1 MKVKFS
7 NFEGNHIYKYNDEFA
22 SLMTRKCKCGHS
34 VTIYSRYRREICSNC
49 GRFVF
54 LTKKDE
60 FEYRMKR
67 RMKK

>member
-7 NFEGNHIYKYNDEFA
+7 NFEGNHIYKYNDEFQ

-34 VTIYSRYRREICSNC
+34 VTIYSRHRREICSNC
-49 GRFVF
+49 GAYVF

-60 FEYRMKR
+60 FEFKLRKKLMK
-67 RMKK
+67 